1 MQMREWFMILLVVGI
16 ASSVKIISSVARLK
30 EFMHNMTVCHNDSKI
45 NNVRQMSVNVNLR
58 KAVDDDIVNKLHDQ
72 RRSFNIRP
80 IHYVTEPFSMPNREL
95 SNASP
100 LSKYY
105 LRGSYYQ

>member
-1 MQMREWFMILLVVGI
+1 MREWFMILLVVGI

-45 NNVRQMSVNVNLR
+45 NNVRPMSVNVNLR

-72 RRSFNIRP
+72 RRSFNVRP
-80 IHYVTEPFSMPNREL
+80 IHYVIERSDDK
-95 SNASP
+95 SNSSP
-100 LSKYY
+100 LEKYY
-105 LRGSYYQ
+105 LRGSYY